1 MFKRVAVIRYIAAT
15 LLVGLLMAGGVG
27 AEDSWRVGVLG
38 QRVGS
43 NPALGRAY
51 EEAIALGLQTINE
64 EQGGVLGKKLEVV
77 LEDAGASPERAAA
90 ALQKLITVEGVVLS
104 VGETQSQNALME
116 AEIAERFHH
125 PLIIAEALADDLT
138 ARNGRY
144 VFRAGPC
151 NSGIIHDTLMGFV
164 SENGFQ
170 RIVMIVEDTNFGR
183 NAASLIEAGLKELGL
198 GVLAV
203 PTSRGTADLAG
214 IVRAFKEFA
223 PDFIVV
229 LQQGLDL
236 TALENQIRA
245 GGLAEPLPL
254 CVYGPSL
261 AGLWADGG
269 TSGPGGHLMLRG
281 ARLHPAVDVT
291 EESRKLRR
299 IYRDQFKKELIDYRV
314 RSIYDALLIAAG
326 ALRRAGSS
334 DCEQLVAAL
343 EQTHLVVA
351 GGVVEFGGDLG
362 SYRYHHWQPPVL
374 IVQKQDQQTAVVY
387 PRSLATSALQR

>member
-1 MFKRVAVIRYIAAT
+1 MFKRVAVIRCIAAT
-15 LLVGLLMAGGVG
+15 LLVGLLLAGGVG

-64 EQGGVLGKKLEVV
+64 EQGGVLGRKLEVV

-125 PLIIAEALADDLT
+125 PLIIAEALADDVT

-203 PTSRGTADLAG
+203 PTSRGTADLGG

-261 AGLWADGG
+261 AWLWADGG
-269 TSGPGGHLMLRG
+269 ARGPGGHLMLRG
-281 ARLHPAVDVT
+281 ARLHQAVDVT

-299 IYRDQFKKELIDYRV
+299 IYRDQFKKELSDYRV
-314 RSIYDALLIAAG
+314 RSIYDALLIAAD

-334 DCEQLVAAL
+334 DCEHLVAAL
-343 EQTHLVVA
+343 EQTHLAVA

>member
-1 MFKRVAVIRYIAAT
+1 MFKKVVVIRGIAAI
-15 LLVGLLMAGGVG
+15 LLAGPMLAGGVS
-27 AEDSWRVGVLG
+27 AEQSWRVGVLG

-43 NPALGRAY
+43 NSALGRAY

-64 EQGGVLGKKLEVV
+64 EQGGVLGKRLEVV
-77 LEDAGASPERAAA
+77 LEDSGGSPESAAA
-90 ALQKLITVEGVVLS
+90 ALKKLITVEGVVMT

-125 PLIIAEALADDLT
+125 PLIIAEALADDVT

-144 VFRAGPC
+144 VFRASPC
-151 NSGIIHDTLMGFV
+151 NSGIINDTLMGFV

-170 RIVMIVEDTNFGR
+170 RIVMIVEDTNFGQ
-183 NAASLIEAGLKELGL
+183 NAASLIEKGLKELGL

-214 IVRAFKEFA
+214 IVRALKEFA

-229 LQQGLDL
+229 LHQGLDL
-236 TALENQIRA
+236 TALDNQIRA
-245 GGLAEPLPL
+245 AGLATPLPL

-261 AGLWADGG
+261 AGLWTEGAAN
-269 TSGPGGHLMLRG
+269 GPGGHLMLRG

-299 IYRDQFKKELIDYRV
+299 IYRDQYQKELSDYRV
-314 RSIYDALLIAAG
+314 RSIYDALMIAAD

-334 DCEQLVAAL
+334 DCEKLVVAL
-343 EQTHLVVA
+343 EQTHLAAA
-351 GGVVEFGGDLG
+351 GGVVRFSGDLG

-374 IVQKQDQQTAVVY
+374 ILQKQDQQTAVVY

>member
-1 MFKRVAVIRYIAAT
+1 MFKRVVVIRCIAAT
-15 LLVGLLMAGGVG
+15 LLAGLLLAGGVG
-27 AEDSWRVGVLG
+27 AEESWRVGVLG

-125 PLIIAEALADDLT
+125 PLIIAEALADDVT

-170 RIVMIVEDTNFGR
+170 RIVMIVEDTNFGQ

-229 LQQGLDL
+229 LHQGLDL

-245 GGLAEPLPL
+245 AGLAEPLPL

-269 TSGPGGHLMLRG
+269 ASGPGGHLMLRG

-299 IYRDQFKKELIDYRV
+299 IYRDQFKKELSDYRV
-314 RSIYDALLIAAG
+314 RSIYDALLIAAD

-343 EQTHLVVA
+343 EQTHLAVA
-351 GGVVEFGGDLG
+351 GGVVGFGGDLG